1 MPTFSV
7 SLWAVF
13 EADNWEDAYKKADQI
28 EMVLLHNDEVEVED
42 TGIINVECSDEEYV
56 EEEE

>member
-28 EMVLLHNDEVEVED
+28 ELVLLHNDEVEVED
-42 TGIINVECSDEEYV
+42 TGNINVECSDEEYV
-56 EEEE
+56 E